1 MSSLHLVRVN
11 RSDGNTCTI
20 RMATQKRNLA
30 ALVARMANDLQIKS
44 SGGLKGGDSVALQGD
59 VGLSPAFME

>member
-1 MSSLHLVRVN
+1 
-11 RSDGNTCTI
+11 
-20 RMATQKRNLA
+20 MATQKRNLA